1 MESVLV
7 PRACGLDVHK
17 DSVVACLLLQSERKV
32 ERVLRT
38 FGTFAPDLHELADW
52 LREQGISHVAM
63 ESTGPYWLPVYAV
76 LEERPQLTLVV
87 GNASHIKNV
96 PGRKTDCND
105 AQWLA
110 TLVRLGLIRPSFVP
124 PPDLRAMRDLVR
136 AQRTLIQSG
145 ATERNRL
152 LKVLEM
158 AGVKLDSVASDVFGV
173 SGRAMLHALS
183 EGVTDAE
190 QLAQMAKG
198 TLRKKLPQ
206 LRLALQG
213 RLLEQHRLLLRLHLQ
228 TLAHQDAQLATLQ
241 QAIEALLA
249 PYQQQHQRLQSIPG
263 IGARTATVL
272 IAELGVR
279 MEVFPTAGH
288 AAAWAGL
295 CPANKQSAGKNLG
308 QKVRKGNPHLRTAL
322 VESAWSAKNQKGS
335 YLRDKFRRLAS
346 RRGNKRAAVA
356 LAHKLLIAAYQ
367 VLRTGRAYQDLGA
380 HYLDQLDQLDQRG
393 TARHLSRSISLL
405 RTCSI
410 GAYRSCRS
418 YITTSVSM

>member
-17 DSVVACLLLQSERKV
+17 DSVVACLLLQSGRKV

-52 LREQGISHVAM
+52 LLSQDITHVAM

-124 PPDLRAMRDLVR
+124 PPDLRALRDLVR

-152 LKVLEM
+152 LKVLEC
-158 AGVKLDSVASDVFGV
+158 AGLKLDSVASDVFGK
-173 SGRAMLHALS
+173 SGLSMLRALS
-183 EGVTDAE
+183 QGVTDVE
-190 QLAQMAKG
+190 SLAQMAQG

-206 LRLALQG
+206 LRRALQG
-213 RLLEQHRLLLRLHLQ
+213 RLLEQHRLLLRLHLG
-228 TLAHQDAQLATLQ
+228 TLDHLEAQLQTLQ
-241 QAIEALLA
+241 QAIDALLQ
-249 PYQQQHQRLQSIPG
+249 PYKEQYERLQSIPG
-263 IGARTATVL
+263 IGPRTAAVL

-295 CPANKQSAGKNLG
+295 CPANKVSAGKNLG

-322 VESAWSAKNQKGS
+322 VEASWAAKNKKAS

-346 RRGNKRAAVA
+346 RRGKKRAAVA
-356 LAHKLLIAAYQ
+356 IAHKLLIAAYH
-367 VLRTGRAYQDLGA
+367 VLRTGRPYQDLGE
-380 HYLDQLDQLDQRG
+380 HYLDQLDQRG
-393 TARHLSRSISLL
+393 TARHLVRRLERL
-405 RTCSI
+405 
-410 GAYRSCRS
+410 GYQV
-418 YITTSVSM
+418 SVSKPAT